1 MMARRTWL
9 VMEYRSFTQT
19 TPTAFDL
26 GRLDSKTSALGLASG
41 GLHTSAGELK
51 IEQFHRKH
59 LWRGI
64 EEELVWISTTTI
76 IFFYQNMFF
85 ILNITRIPKDAFK
98 CFLGFFLQKYR
109 LMEVG
114 MTWFTILFKK
124 VKIPNSFFFNK
135 INGCM
140 RRSILRGTKLD
151 SHTSYF
157 KRGTFPQYSVP
168 NKCELMMAWPC
179 TINQLCGDDIHKLL
193 WWALIRQNWHL
204 PKDTSCGPKV
214 RRAVHYKILLGTWR
228 NSYVWD
234 GQLYR

>member
-1 MMARRTWL
+1 MTLGFSEIAQVFSWVL
-9 VMEYRSFTQT
+9 SSKI
-19 TPTAFDL
+19 PTYGSWNDMVHYL
-26 GRLDSKTSALGLASG
+26 L
-41 GLHTSAGELK
+41 LK
-51 IEQFHRKH
+51 I
-59 LWRGI
+59 
-64 EEELVWISTTTI
+64 
-76 IFFYQNMFF
+76 
-85 ILNITRIPKDAFK
+85 RIQDSV
-98 CFLGFFLQKYR
+98 GFF
-109 LMEVG
+109 
-114 MTWFTILFKK
+114 FF
-124 VKIPNSFFFNK
+124 SFFFNK
-135 INGCM
+135 INRCM
-140 RRSILRGTKLD
+140 RRSILHGTKLD

-179 TINQLCGDDIHKLL
+179 TINQFCGDDIHKLL